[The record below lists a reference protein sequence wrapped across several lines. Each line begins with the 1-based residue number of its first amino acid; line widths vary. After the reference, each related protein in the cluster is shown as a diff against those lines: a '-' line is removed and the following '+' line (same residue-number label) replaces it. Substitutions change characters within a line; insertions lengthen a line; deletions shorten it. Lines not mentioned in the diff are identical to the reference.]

1 VRRYLSVCAILDT
14 LQSVPRGG
22 GGVSE
27 PGAFWTSQRVFFQ
40 IARGCPVI
48 PLRAASRAV
57 DRVDFFADS
66 EGGADGSCG
75 FFFANAL
82 ARIAWR
88 APPRT
93 KRTPQ
98 TQTGGARLH
107 GPPCVPPATPASQ
120 RNAGLGTTLVTT
132 ATMGVLFAGGTGP
145 AVRCRTAHSGVS
157 PTVIPIFCSFG
168 LIAAKA
174 SRKRSDGNVSS
185 IAT

>member
-1 VRRYLSVCAILDT
+1 MPLGDRKRR
-14 LQSVPRGG
+14 
-22 GGVSE
+22 
-27 PGAFWTSQRVFFQ
+27 
-40 IARGCPVI
+40 
-48 PLRAASRAV
+48 
-57 DRVDFFADS
+57 
-66 EGGADGSCG
+66 
-75 FFFANAL
+75 L
-82 ARIAWR
+82 ARLLGGRRLGIVLSDHTDEDGATIFRQACHMGLEGIVSKRLTAPYRSGPRVIGPWR
-88 APPRT
+88 LPRT